1 MSSPETAPALVL
13 SPTPPS
19 PEARGFFLSRFGPDV
34 AFADLAGLRRA
45 GLGTLRK
52 RRALSVVV
60 SGPVGELVLF
70 EDYLVVLAFLVPG
83 ARRERQVAG
92 EPASRLRARHLAR
105 SMFRVAGGLAVGV
118 VALASAWGRAGR
130 LVARPFVPQQV
141 GTTDRCLYLKP
152 TLSFGASVGGSVA
165 HVAGVANALAR
176 AGIAVRLVSAHEQP
190 LVAPPCTQRVVLPR
204 FLISF
209 PFEVNPHRYQDVFLR
224 AAREEAQVISPDF
237 IYQRFALNDMSGAL
251 LRESLRVP
259 LVLEF
264 NGSEVWAQ
272 RHWGERLRFEAL
284 AERVERASLRH
295 AELVVVVSQALV
307 EQAVELGAAPER
319 VLFYPNG
326 IDPHV
331 FDPLRFT
338 AEDRRR
344 ARAELGVPAEADL
357 LTFVGTFGTWHGTD
371 VLATAIRRLI
381 DEDRGWLERRQ
392 VHFLYVGD
400 GALAPRVRSILG
412 EGLGRPFVTLAGI
425 RPQAETP
432 RSLAASDILL
442 SPHVPNPDGTPFF
455 GSPTKLFEYMAMGK
469 PIVASDLDQIGWV
482 LKGWRPGEPPPAPG
496 VSGKM
501 EAALL
506 VEPGDLDA
514 LVAALRR
521 AVEMPEAERAA
532 LGHEARRLVLDS
544 FTWDRNVAAVLD
556 RLRSGPKAPG
566 EPPESGVR
574 KRT

>member
-1 MSSPETAPALVL
+1 MSSHEPAPALVL

-19 PEARGFFLSRFGPDV
+19 PEARSFFLSRFGPGV

-45 GLGTLRK
+45 GLLSLRS
-52 RRALSVVV
+52 RRADSVLV
-60 SGPVGELVLF
+60 SGPVGELALF

-83 ARRERQVAG
+83 AWRERQVAG
-92 EPASRLRARHLAR
+92 EPASPLGVPQFAR
-105 SMFRVAGGLAVGV
+105 SALRVAGGL
-118 VALASAWGRAGR
+118 VAGAAAFASAWLRAVRHG
-130 LVARPFVPQQV
+130 ARRFVPRGV
-141 GTTDRCLYLKP
+141 GSTVRCLYLKP

-176 AGIAVRLVSAHEQP
+176 AGVAVRLVSAHEQP
-190 LVAPPCTQRVVLPR
+190 LIAPPSSQRVMLPD

-209 PFEVNPHRYQDVFLR
+209 PFEVNPHRYQSRILR
-224 AAREEAQVISPDF
+224 AASEEARRVEPDF
-237 IYQRFALNDMSGAL
+237 LYERYALNNLSGVL
-251 LRESLRVP
+251 MREKLGIP

-284 AERVERASLRH
+284 AERIERANLRH
-295 AELVVVVSQALV
+295 ADLVVVVSQPLV
-307 EQAVELGAAPER
+307 EQAVSLGAARER

-326 IDPHV
+326 IDPLV
-331 FDPLRFT
+331 FDPDLFP
-338 AEDRRR
+338 AEERRR
-344 ARAELGVPAEADL
+344 ARSVLGVPVDADI

-381 DEDRGWLERRQ
+381 DEDRPWLERRR

-400 GALAPRVRSILG
+400 GALASKVRATLG
-412 EGLGRPFVTLAGI
+412 EGLGAPFVTLAGI

-432 RSLAASDILL
+432 CTLAASDILL

-482 LKGWRPGEPPPAPG
+482 LKGWKPGEAPPPPRRPG
-496 VSGKM
+496 VSR
-501 EAALL
+501 AALL
-506 VEPGDLDA
+506 VEPGDVDA
-514 LVAALRR
+514 LVAGIRK
-521 AVEMPEAERAA
+521 AVEMPEPGREAMGR
-532 LGHEARRLVLDS
+532 EARRLVLES

-556 RLRSGPKAPG
+556 RLRAGSA
-566 EPPESGVR
+566 PESSGRDVR
-574 KRT
+574 ERT

>member
-19 PEARGFFLSRFGPDV
+19 PEARGFFLSRFGPEV

-52 RRALSVVV
+52 RRADSVVV
-60 SGPVGELVLF
+60 SGPVGELALF

-83 ARRERQVAG
+83 ARRERQVKG
-92 EPASRLRARHLAR
+92 EPASPLGVRHLVR
-105 SMFRVAGGLAVGV
+105 SAVRIAGGLAAGV
-118 VALASAWGRAGR
+118 AALATAWRRAGR
-130 LVARPFVPQQV
+130 LVRAPFVPQKV
-141 GTTDRCLYLKP
+141 GSTARCLYLKP

-176 AGIAVRLVSAHEQP
+176 AGVAVRLVSAHEQP
-190 LVAPPCTQRVVLPR
+190 LVAPPCTQRVVAPR

-209 PFEVNPHRYQDVFLR
+209 PFEVNPHRYQGVFVR
-224 AAREEAQVISPDF
+224 AAQEEARESPPDF

-251 LRESLRVP
+251 LRERLKVP

-284 AERVERASLRH
+284 GERVERASLRH

-307 EQAVELGAAPER
+307 EQAVERGASRER

-326 IDPHV
+326 IDPYA
-331 FDPLRFT
+331 FDPLRFK
-338 AEDRRR
+338 AEDRQR
-344 ARAELGVPAEADL
+344 ARAELGVPADADL

-381 DEDRGWLERRQ
+381 DEDRVWLERRR

-400 GALAPRVRSILG
+400 GPLAPRVRSILG
-412 EGLGRPFVTLAGI
+412 EGGPFVTLAGI

-432 RSLAASDILL
+432 RTLAASDILL

-482 LKGWRPGEPPPAPG
+482 LKGWRPGEAPPPAG
-496 VSGKM
+496 QAGKAR
-501 EAALL
+501 AALL
-506 VEPGDLDA
+506 VEPGRVDA
-514 LVAALRR
+514 LVAAIRQ
-521 AVEMPEAERAA
+521 AVEMPEAERGA
-532 LGHEARRLVLDS
+532 LGREARRLVLDS
-544 FTWDRNVAAVLD
+544 FTWDGNVAAVLD
-556 RLRSGPKAPG
+556 RLRAGRGAPR
-566 EPPESGVR
+566 ESAGRGVR
-574 KRT
+574 ERP